1 MAHDQ
6 FLVVAKTCFSYPPQ
20 PPRRS
25 PETPYPA
32 TSPQESRNTNGSRA
46 IPKRGQNLL
55 FISPQHPPR
64 SPETPWPKPAP
75 SRLNT
80 PLRYWLFSIQPEKT
94 LLPSAAKWVRRRSGD
109 NSTTAPFTSWS
120 CIFVARPHG
129 LLRIGLIDRMVFKP
143 TRSPRDF
150 PETSVVQ
157 RYLPLFSQGHGRP
170 CPDNGA
176 TAFESA
182 AKVSDARA
190 GRPPQH
196 DE

>member
-1 MAHDQ
+1 MLGHG
-6 FLVVAKTCFSYPPQ
+6 PQ
-20 PPRRS
+20 LFAIFAPGYERDRISRQVIPLRALAS
-25 PETPYPA
+25 APYWHKP
-32 TSPQESRNTNGSRA
+32 
-46 IPKRGQNLL
+46 
-55 FISPQHPPR
+55 
-64 SPETPWPKPAP
+64 TPWPKPAP
-75 SRLNT
+75 SKVNT
-80 PLRYWLFSIQPEKT
+80 PLRYWLFSIQPEKS
-94 LLPSAAKWVRRRSGD
+94 LLPSAAKWLRRRSGD

-120 CIFVARPHG
+120 CIFIARPHG
-129 LLRIGLIDRMVFKP
+129 LLRIGLIDRTVSNP

-196 DE
+196 EE